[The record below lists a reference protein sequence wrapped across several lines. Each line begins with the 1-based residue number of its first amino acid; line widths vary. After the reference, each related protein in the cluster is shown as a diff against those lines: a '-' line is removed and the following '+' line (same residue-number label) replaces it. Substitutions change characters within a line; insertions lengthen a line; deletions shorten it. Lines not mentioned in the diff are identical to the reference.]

1 MHAPHSPNPLTPSP
15 PLTVAIVGVHGV
27 GKSYTAQQLEDLYGF
42 RYVRLEAICE
52 AQGLHP
58 TQRQVLFFSKFVSEY
73 VEKTAKHSNSKR
85 PIVFDSHPLLVLPYT
100 EWWLSKAGKSPHEI
114 EELVQ
119 AFKHIVR
126 NLPKLTMLVY
136 LKPATIDTVIERI
149 KSRSRFNFHE
159 ELDEEYVTYI
169 DARTEELVAREG
181 PKLAERVLLV
191 KAELEGRERATR
203 IYRLLQ
209 ARPIIKEESL
219 KKVVTQYGI

>member
-1 MHAPHSPNPLTPSP
+1 MRAPNFPNPLTPP
-15 PLTVAIVGVHGV
+15 TVAIVGVHGV

-73 VEKTAKHSNSKR
+73 VEKTAKHSNSRR

-100 EWWLSKAGKSPHEI
+100 EWWLSKAGKPPHEI

-119 AFKHIVR
+119 AFKHILR
-126 NLPKLTMLVY
+126 SLPKLTMLVY
-136 LKPATIDTVIERI
+136 LKPETIDTVMERI

-159 ELDEEYVTYI
+159 ELNKEYVTYI

-181 PKLAERVLLV
+181 TRLAERVLV
-191 KAELEGRERATR
+191 IKAELEGRVRAAR
-203 IYRLLQ
+203 IYKLLQ
-209 ARPIIKEESL
+209 ARPIVAS
-219 KKVVTQYGI
+219 TF